1 MRHSLRQHLYL
12 HLVKH
17 EHHYAIVGVLL
28 LIVTLFFELPIV
40 FSIFAITVLSVWGVV
55 LHPDAIGVS
64 HGYFS
69 GTLSILLRY
78 CAAGFFITVFMLY
91 YPLHGITIEDII
103 YLGLLI
109 TWFIG
114 YFMSFMKRKN
124 FSAWITLLFPAIL
137 LTSAVFF
144 SNLPINSGITHIFAL
159 SVFAAIIRSVTHNVL
174 DALSVFMFGLLV
186 RYTIL
191 FIL

>member
-1 MRHSLRQHLYL
+1 
-12 HLVKH
+12 
-17 EHHYAIVGVLL
+17 VGVLL

-40 FSIFAITVLSVWGVV
+40 FSIFAITVLSVWAVV

-144 SNLPINSGITHIFAL
+144 SNIIFKL
-159 SVFAAIIRSVTHNVL
+159 FLFSLYILDKFLIIQKI
-174 DALSVFMFGLLV
+174 LLFL
-186 RYTIL
+186 YE
-191 FIL
+191 FILISRGKLL